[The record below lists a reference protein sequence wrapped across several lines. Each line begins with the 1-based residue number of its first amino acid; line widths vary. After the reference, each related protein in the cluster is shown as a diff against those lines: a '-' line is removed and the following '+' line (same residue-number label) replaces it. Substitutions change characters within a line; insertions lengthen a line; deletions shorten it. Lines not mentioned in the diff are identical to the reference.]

1 MHVSKLKEKLLR
13 RPSAQVPFSKL
24 NAVLEKTKAFAVVS
38 QQAESTQSYETA
50 ERCRARQLEAEFLKA
65 QAEAYAQ
72 NLRRRFV

>member
-1 MHVSKLKEKLLR
+1 MHVSKFKEKLLR

-50 ERCRARQLEAEFLKA
+50 ESRSASQLEAEFVKA
-65 QAEAYAQ
+65 QAEAYAE